1 MNKLTLIT
9 FITSTILFFGCKNE
23 SEHLKDKP
31 LKKNEI
37 VNIISYFENTIP
49 VDGNYDTEEDLNN
62 TKQIVEIETVKNNKV
77 FWCYDTMNLLK
88 IEILGYVSDATILYK
103 DSNNTEKIILDR
115 TTIDGAYSIVPSES
129 NGINGGKIIVKSG
142 NEILTEITIKYD
154 GCL

>member
-9 FITSTILFFGCKNE
+9 FITSSLFLFGCKNE
-23 SEHLKDKP
+23 SENLKEKTQ
-31 LKKNEI
+31 KKNEI
-37 VNIISYFENTIP
+37 GNFLSYFENTIP

-77 FWCYDTMNLLK
+77 FWCYDTQNLLK

-103 DSNNTEKIILDR
+103 DSNNIEKIILDR
-115 TTIDGAYSIVPSES
+115 TTIDGIYSIVPSES

-142 NEILTEITIKYD
+142 NEILKEITIEYD